1 MKRMDCRVK
10 PGNDELMLARMG
22 TSPRMTEENF
32 QAVRAFRNECL
43 DRQGTILL
51 VALFLSLKRPSL
63 MGTCKFIF
71 N

>member
-1 MKRMDCRVK
+1 
-10 PGNDELMLARMG
+10 MG

-43 DRQGTILL
+43 DRHGTILL

-63 MGTCKFIF
+63 MPIANSSSTEVLSSDFG
-71 N
+71 